1 MSKAEQR
8 VMLPGEHIS
17 AEHATDDVAKVRHVV
32 YIRQCT
38 GDQHITL
45 AFYR

>member
-32 YIRQCT
+32 NVRQCA
-38 GDQHITL
+38 GYQHITL
-45 AFYR
+45 PFLR